1 MLFGMK
7 QRSVSVRFTYRHI
20 RPSSPQ
26 NLHSGRVLTSFCVE
40 RASKPTVPSDATGSR
55 VTLRLVRL
63 REIKLDTTIQY
74 HTYVHI

>member
-20 RPSSPQ
+20 RPSAPRTCIQ
-26 NLHSGRVLTSFCVE
+26 GEFLTSFCVE

-55 VTLRLVRL
+55 VTLRLLRL